1 MSDDEKANDNWRYYN
16 YCRTNGHD
24 QYIDRCELA
33 LDFYAGKQWTDAE
46 ISEMRGTNRPAL
58 TINQMYRTIDSLVG
72 EMIYSTGDVRY
83 TASDAAATDDVAD
96 AMDKIYLHTEQQNK
110 LMYFD
115 PQVVMMGLLTGRGF
129 WDVRMSFDDQMQ
141 GNIVVNPRRPQN
153 VILDPEID
161 SINTKRW
168 PQVYTTRYASL
179 DDIAYTFGVEMAK
192 ELENTPQS
200 SWLSPYDMHGERSLS
215 QRMTG
220 QAYAPQQGDPRLV
233 KARRLIERQY
243 RTLKYKNFFVDVET
257 GDMSEVP
264 ENWDRNR
271 IANVVNQTGVQVI
284 KRKTETI
291 RWTVSCDRFL
301 LHDEDSPY
309 SDFTIVPF
317 FPYFVDGYPMGL
329 GENLIDLQKMFN
341 KLMSQQLHILN
352 SAANS
357 GWKVKKGS
365 LKNMTENELE
375 ERGAQTG
382 LTMILDD
389 VNDAE
394 RIEAASIPNG
404 HDHLAGSLRN
414 LFQDI
419 SGYNTTMQG
428 NDRADASGKAI
439 DSKIARGAVNL
450 ATAYNALYYAKTEI
464 ADRILSLA
472 QTYYTETR
480 LIKITGGIGQPSQG
494 VTINQ
499 PTPEGEILNDITR
512 GKYQVT
518 VIPAPKRETV
528 EQTVF
533 QQLVEMRGE
542 LGVMIPDDV
551 MIQYSSIPQKGK
563 VLEAIKNAGGDPQQQ
578 AAEAQLEQQLKQAQL
593 AESQAAAENSA
604 SQAELAR
611 ARANKANADAVRD
624 PQGDRIKL
632 DAARMGYEAQRNA
645 EKDQQEARNNAMDNA
660 IKITDMQNT
669 HDRETKK
676 IDVQARQKAQQAK
689 KTPASKPKQPRKR
702 K

>member
-1 MSDDEKANDNWRYYN
+1 MSDDEKAQDNWRYYN

-24 QYIDRCELA
+24 QFIDRCELA
-33 LDFYAGKQWTDAE
+33 LDFFAGKQWTDAE
-46 ISEMRGTNRPAL
+46 TTEMRGTNRPTL
-58 TINQMYRTIDSLVG
+58 TINQMFRTIDSLVG

-83 TASDAAATDDVAD
+83 TGVDAMSSDEIAD
-96 AMDKIYLHTEQQNK
+96 AMDKIYMHTYQQNK
-110 LMYFD
+110 LDYVE
-115 PQVVMMGLLTGRGF
+115 PRVVMMGLLTGRGYY
-129 WDVRMSFDDQMQ
+129 DVRMDFDDQMM
-141 GNIVVNPRRPQN
+141 GNIKVGYRRPQN
-153 VILDPEID
+153 VILDPEIGSPD
-161 SINTKRW
+161 TKTW

-179 DDIAYTFGVEMAK
+179 DDIALTWGTEMAK

-257 GDMSEVP
+257 GDMSEIP

-271 IANVVNQTGVQVI
+271 IAHVVTQAGVSVI
-284 KRKTETI
+284 KRRTETI
-291 RWTVSCDRFL
+291 RWTVSCDRYL

-309 SDFTIVPF
+309 PDFTIVPF

-329 GENLIDLQKMFN
+329 GENLIDLQRMFN

-365 LKNMTENELE
+365 LKNMTDNDLE

-382 LTMILDD
+382 ITLVLDD
-389 VNDAE
+389 VKDAE
-394 RIEAASIPNG
+394 RIQPGALPNG
-404 HDHLAGSLRN
+404 HDHLAGSIRN

-419 SGYNTTMQG
+419 SGYTTTMQG
-428 NDRADASGKAI
+428 GDRADASAKAI

-450 ATAYNALYYAKTEI
+450 ATAYNALYYAKSEV
-464 ADRILSLA
+464 ADRVAGLA

-480 LIKITGGIGQPSQG
+480 LVRITGGPGQQSAG
-494 VTINQ
+494 VMINQ
-499 PTPEGEILNDITR
+499 PTPEGDIINDITR
-512 GKYQVT
+512 GKYVCT

-528 EQTVF
+528 EQAVF

-542 LGVMIPDDV
+542 LGVMIPDEV
-551 MIQYSSIPQKGK
+551 LIQYSAIPQKGK
-563 VLEAIKNAGGDPQQQ
+563 VMEAIQNAGGDPQQQ
-578 AAEAQLEQQLKQAQL
+578 QQQAQLDQQLKQAQL
-593 AESQAAAENSA
+593 AESIASAKNSA
-604 SQAELAR
+604 SQAALAEAR
-611 ARANKANADAVRD
+611 ARKADADAMRD
-624 PQGDRIKL
+624 PQADRIAL
-632 DAARMGYEAQRNA
+632 DRQRMAYEAVRNEA
-645 EKDQQEARNNAMDNA
+645 KDQQDARQQTMDNA
-660 IKITDMQNT
+660 MKITEMQHT
-669 HDRETKK
+669 HDRESRK
-676 IDVQARQKAQQAK
+676 IDVQAQQKAQK
-689 KTPASKPKQPRKR
+689 PAPKPKTQPRTR